1 MKKWNKS
8 KINWMIKETHNLE
21 INLKTES
28 GLNKNMLIKK
38 LIVDLCKIAN
48 A

>member
-1 MKKWNKS
+1 MNKS

-21 INLKTES
+21 INLKQNWIEQEYV
-28 GLNKNMLIKK
+28 NKKINI
-38 LIVDLCKIAN
+38 DLCKIAN